1 MEIGLKI
8 RGIYATALTKFFLD
22 HNLAIVQPSRTI
34 RERFA
39 GYKKIDSSA
48 PIDVEIVDFK
58 DKQGILLKGD
68 PAKLSFVV
76 KLIREKFFDAI
87 LWERKCDEL
96 NLIRIEFPYLAKSA
110 LDKLRNEVL
119 PSILHHHRLRIIA
132 SEYVDLMEK
141 IELVNHPERREMIG
155 KTLEKRLIW
164 DKFGRGKVV
173 GIEHVKLDGEV
184 IFLSEGEITEISP
197 QERKLTLKRTKYK
210 GGGKYD
216 GLNLPKELGDYAITE
231 VREGDWVCKHTYYRR
246 DGRPIGEYYNV
257 NTPVEFYPDKIRYI
271 DLEIDV
277 VRWPDGKISVIEEEL
292 LQEKLRLGHLS
303 EKLTEKAKKIAGELS
318 GKFTQSIGH

>member
-34 RERFA
+34 RERFT
-39 GYKKIDSSA
+39 GYKKINSFA
-48 PIDVEIVDFK
+48 PVDVEIVDFE
-58 DKQGILLKGD
+58 DRQGILVKGN

-76 KLIREKFFDAI
+76 KLIREEFFDAI
-87 LWERKCDEL
+87 LRERKYGEL
-96 NLIRIEFPYLAKSA
+96 SFTEIEFPYLAKSA
-110 LDKLRNEVL
+110 LDELRNEVL
-119 PSILHHHRLRIIA
+119 PTLLHHHRLRIIA

-141 IELVNHPERREMIG
+141 IELISYPEKRELIG
-155 KTLEKRLIW
+155 KTLKKRLVW
-164 DKFGRGKVV
+164 DKFERGKVV

-184 IFLSEGEITEISP
+184 ILLSEGEIIEISP

-210 GGGKYD
+210 GGGKYN

-231 VREGDWVCKHTYYRR
+231 IKEGDWVCKHTYYRQ
-246 DGRPIGEYYNV
+246 DGRLVGEYYNV

-271 DLEIDV
+271 DLEVDV
-277 VRWPDGKISVIEEEL
+277 VSWPDGRISVIEEEL
-292 LQEKLRLGHLS
+292 LQEKLRLGYLS
-303 EKLTEKAKKIAGELS
+303 EKLAEKAKKVAEELT
-318 GKFTQSIGH
+318 K